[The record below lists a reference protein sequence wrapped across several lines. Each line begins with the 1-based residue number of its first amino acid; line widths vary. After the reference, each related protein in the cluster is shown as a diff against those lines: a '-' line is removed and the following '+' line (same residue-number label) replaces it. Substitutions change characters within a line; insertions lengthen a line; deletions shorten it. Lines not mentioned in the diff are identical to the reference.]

1 MSSSLAADERESCGI
16 VTYDAIVKQLR
27 PLQVWLV
34 PAGQIM
40 NKDKEDRA
48 QEKIMC
54 IKQGQNML
62 SYKKENEVKHQ
73 QEERSE
79 LFGIVSC

>member
-1 MSSSLAADERESCGI
+1 MEME
-16 VTYDAIVKQLR
+16 
-27 PLQVWLV
+27 
-34 PAGQIM
+34 
-40 NKDKEDRA
+40 KEDRA

-62 SYKKENEVKHQ
+62 SYKKENELKHQ
-73 QEERSE
+73 QEEHSE

>member
-1 MSSSLAADERESCGI
+1 MSSNLAADERESCGI
-16 VTYDAIVKQLR
+16 VTYDAIFKQLR

-40 NKDKEDRA
+40 NKEDRA

-54 IKQGQNML
+54 IRQGQNLL
-62 SYKKENEVKHQ
+62 SYKKENELKHQ
-73 QEERSE
+73 QEEHSE